1 MSYTDSDDSVN
12 AQILDK
18 ISEYFLNLSRIDRI
32 PKLDIIRELST
43 ISDIH
48 SVDVQFLC
56 KNNEDYHSENM
67 KTDKVSKY
75 DSSYNVDISN
85 SINNNYDPSSTI
97 GIDPVFK

>member
-1 MSYTDSDDSVN
+1 MSYTDSTDDSN

-32 PKLDIIRELST
+32 PKLDIQPST

-67 KTDKVSKY
+67 K
-75 DSSYNVDISN
+75 I
-85 SINNNYDPSSTI
+85 IR
-97 GIDPVFK
+97 

>member
-1 MSYTDSDDSVN
+1 MYTDSTDDSVN

-48 SVDVQFLC
+48 SVDVQFF
-56 KNNEDYHSENM
+56 M
-67 KTDKVSKY
+67 
-75 DSSYNVDISN
+75 
-85 SINNNYDPSSTI
+85 
-97 GIDPVFK
+97 

>member
-1 MSYTDSDDSVN
+1 MYS
-12 AQILDK
+12 
-18 ISEYFLNLSRIDRI
+18 
-32 PKLDIIRELST
+32 
-43 ISDIH
+43 
-48 SVDVQFLC
+48 FLC

-67 KTDKVSKY
+67 KIISDKVSKY

>member
-1 MSYTDSDDSVN
+1 MLCLIDSTDDSVN

-32 PKLDIIRELST
+32 PKLDIIREIT

-67 KTDKVSKY
+67 KI
-75 DSSYNVDISN
+75 IS
-85 SINNNYDPSSTI
+85 IR
-97 GIDPVFK
+97 